1 MKKTYLFL
9 MAAAAMTFAGCANDD
24 YAVGGEEAAKTDAI
38 GFNFSLPNT
47 TRADLVGEKAAEKL
61 QSEFIVYGTKHAA
74 AEDGTATNDAAVFT
88 NYKVE
93 YKAGTAGSTESNSA
107 NWEYAGISPYTTGI
121 TPLVG
126 SQTVKYWDYSAN
138 SGYTFYAFAGKD
150 QLSGKITVAKTTTG
164 LTKYDKGYTVKATST
179 ADLSNVYYSDRV
191 EVAKTNYGKPVVLTF
206 RNLGSRVRVGF
217 YETVPGYSVKIDKFY
232 FANDAATPAAI
243 TKFADMNQT
252 STDAFKAALYNIN
265 AGDADGNT
273 LTVTYYGEGSSF
285 TNQPKVTNSTVK
297 YTSTLSLG
305 NGVLGTAL
313 KKSSSDPTWDK
324 TDGAYTTVYPNESLT
339 TPMLVRCDYTL
350 TADDNSGETI
360 KIKNA
365 RVVIP
370 AEYLKWKPNFAY
382 TYIFKISNN
391 TNGTTGY
398 DPSNPDNPGTGDD
411 PEGLHPITFDAIA
424 VDVTDGNFEDIAT
437 VSTNNVITYAKNS
450 TTAGDYK
457 GGNDIYVI
465 DEDTKNHTVIA
476 PIAIGEAAGNAK
488 VYKLNKAATEGE
500 VIAQLKGLP
509 MGITLTDASAS
520 LVSDGKVPASDDT
533 TYDFGTNGA
542 VKFTPAAVSTAGS
555 TEYYAYVY
563 TVTANTAAT
572 YAAATTHNA
581 ATTYYFK
588 TTSGVYY
595 PASGISADNF
605 ETNRSNLYVQTA
617 AGTAGVYDVKVIA
630 VK

>member
-1 MKKTYLFL
+1 

-150 QLSGKITVAKTTTG
+150 QLSGKITVDKTTTG
-164 LTKYDKGYTVKATST
+164 TSKYDKGYTVKATST

-217 YETVPGYSVKIDKFY
+217 YETVPGYSVKIDNFY

-391 TNGTTGY
+391 TNGTTGN

-476 PIAIGEAAGNAK
+476 PTAIGEAAGNAK
-488 VYKLNKAATEGE
+488 VYKLSKAATEGE

-520 LVSDGKVPASDDT
+520 LVSDGKVPASDGT
-533 TYDFGTNGA
+533 TYDFGANGA
-542 VKFTPAAVSTAGS
+542 VKFTPAVVSTTGS

-572 YAAATTHNA
+572 YAAATTHDA

>member
-74 AEDGTATNDAAVFT
+74 AEDKTATNDAAVFT

-93 YKAGTAGSTESNSA
+93 YKAGTAGTTESNSA
-107 NWEYAGISPYTTGI
+107 NWEYAGISPYTSGI

-126 SQTVKYWDYSAN
+126 SQTVKYWDYSAAQ
-138 SGYTFYAFAGKD
+138 GYTFYAFAGKD
-150 QLSGKITVAKTTTG
+150 QLSGKITVDKTTTG
-164 LTKYDKGYTVKATST
+164 ASKYDKGYTVKATST

-232 FANDAATPAAI
+232 FANDDATTPAAI
-243 TKFADMNQT
+243 TEFKAMKQT
-252 STDAFKAALYNIN
+252 STDAFKAALYNVG
-265 AGDADGNT
+265 ANT
-273 LTVTYYGEGSSF
+273 TATNDLTVTYYDDASSF
-285 TNQPKVTNSTVK
+285 TNQPKVTNTTVK

-305 NGVLGTAL
+305 GGVLNTIL
-313 KKSSSDPTWDK
+313 NESSSAPTWDK
-324 TDGAYTTVYPNESLT
+324 TDGAYTTVYPNETLT

-391 TNGTTGY
+391 TNGTTGD
-398 DPSNPDNPGTGDD
+398 DPTDPDNPASGDE
-411 PEGLHPITFDAIA
+411 EGLHPITFDAIA

-465 DEDTKNHTVIA
+465 DEDTKKHTVIA
-476 PIAIGEAAGNAK
+476 PTAIGTGATEAK
-488 VYKLNKAATEGE
+488 VYKLGKAATEGE

-509 MGITLTDASAS
+509 MGITLTDANAS
-520 LVSDGKVPASDDT
+520 LVTDGKVPASDGT
-533 TYDFGTNGA
+533 TYNFVPNGA
-542 VKFTPAAVSTAGS
+542 VKFTPAAVSPAGS

-563 TVTANTAAT
+563 TVTANAAATYESATT
-572 YAAATTHNA
+572 YAAATP
-581 ATTYYFK
+581 YYFK
-588 TTSGVYY
+588 TTNNVYY

-605 ETNRSNLYVQTA
+605 EANRSALYVLKT

>member
-150 QLSGKITVAKTTTG
+150 QLSGKITVDKTTTG
-164 LTKYDKGYTVKATST
+164 TSKYDKGYTVKATST

-217 YETVPGYSVKIDKFY
+217 YETVPGYSVKIDNFY

-391 TNGTTGY
+391 TNGTTGN

-476 PIAIGEAAGNAK
+476 PTAIGEAAGNAK
-488 VYKLNKAATEGE
+488 VYKLSKAATEGE

-520 LVSDGKVPASDDT
+520 LVSDGKVPASDGT
-533 TYDFGTNGA
+533 TYDFGANGA
-542 VKFTPAAVSTAGS
+542 VKFTPAVVSTTGS

-572 YAAATTHNA
+572 YAAATTHDA